1 MRVALKHTPVEQH
14 ILFETGPESPSK
26 LQPFLKWAGG
36 KRQLL
41 NDIKTH
47 LPASF
52 NRYFEPFVGAGALL
66 FEMRPTVARISDL
79 NEELI
84 NCYLVIKNDPEGL
97 LAELEKHEPTAS
109 HFYEVRK
116 LDRLPDFKSLPP
128 ATRAARTIFLNKTCF
143 NGLFRVNSKGQF
155 NVPFGKYTN
164 PTILDPALLEALHT
178 FFNTHDI
185 GIHNEDF
192 EVACS
197 FAMAG
202 DFVYF
207 DPPYDPLSSSSSFT
221 GYNFKFDRGD
231 QKRLRDVF
239 VDLTNRGCLVMQSNS
254 STDFV
259 KELYADFRV
268 IEVAAKRAINS
279 VATKRGQIP
288 ELIITN
294 Y

>member
-1 MRVALKHTPVEQH
+1 MRVAPKHTPAEQH
-14 ILFETGPESPSK
+14 ILFETAPERSSR

-41 NDIKTH
+41 KDIKAN
-47 LPASF
+47 LPDSF
-52 NRYFEPFVGAGALL
+52 NRYFEPCVGAGALL
-66 FEMRPTVARISDL
+66 FEMQPTVARISDL

-97 LAELEKHEPTAS
+97 LAELEKHEPTGS
-109 HFYEVRK
+109 HFYEVRR

-128 ATRAARTIFLNKTCF
+128 TARAARTIFLNKTCF
-143 NGLFRVNSKGQF
+143 NGLFRVNRKGHF
-155 NVPFGKYTN
+155 NVPFGKYIN
-164 PTILDPALLEALHT
+164 PTILDPDLLEALHT

-185 GIHNEDF
+185 SIHNEDF
-192 EVACS
+192 EIACS
-197 FAMAG
+197 FARAG

-221 GYNFKFDRGD
+221 GYNFKFDRRD

-239 VDLTNRGCLVMQSNS
+239 VDLTSRGCLVMQSNS
-254 STDFV
+254 STDFI
-259 KELYADFRV
+259 KGLYAGFRV